1 MVSVI
6 HILKFLLIG
15 VDFLDSSDATQI
27 IILFILLVLSAFF
40 SSAETCLTTVNKMRM
55 KSMADE
61 KVKNAHLVLKL
72 IEDPTKLL
80 SAILI
85 GNNVVNLTASS
96 LTTSFAI
103 SFANRLGY
111 SNLVSAVTGIATG
124 ILTVLVLIFGE
135 IVPKSFATMTAEK
148 LALLYAKP
156 IYAITTI
163 LTPLSFI
170 MNKISSGILLVFRID
185 TKKGPA
191 ITENE
196 LRTIVDVSHEE
207 GVIESEERQMITNV
221 VDFGDSLAKDVM
233 VPKMDVTFVNVN
245 LSYNELME
253 CYSVDKFTRMPV
265 YDESRDN
272 VVGIINL
279 KDLFFYQGSKRDFSI
294 AEIMREP
301 YFTYE
306 YKKISEL
313 FFEMKK
319 ESIPMAIVL
328 DEYGST
334 AGMLTLEDLIEEIVG
349 DIRDEYDGNEED
361 EITRIDDENYVLLGV
376 AKLDDI
382 DEILGITIES
392 EDYDSIAGHVIN
404 LLDHFPEAGETVSD
418 KFAQYT
424 VLEAGKNRIDK
435 VKLHLLP
442 QMDDNGEN
450 NEEDESS
457 APS

>member
-1 MVSVI
+1 M
-6 HILKFLLIG
+6 
-15 VDFLDSSDATQI
+15 DSSDAWRI
-27 IILFILLVLSAFF
+27 ITLFILLVLSAFF

-61 KVKNAHLVLKL
+61 KVKNARIVLKL
-72 IEDPTKLL
+72 IENQTKML

-85 GNNVVNLTASS
+85 GNNIVNLTASS

-103 SFANRLGY
+103 QIAQKSGF
-111 SNLVSAVTGIATG
+111 SEMTSIITGAATG
-124 ILTVLVLIFGE
+124 ILTVLILIFGE
-135 IVPKSFATMTAEK
+135 IVPKTLATMSAEK
-148 LALLYAKP
+148 LALTYAKP
-156 IYAITTI
+156 VYAVTTVLAPVAFLMNQISKGLLII
-163 LTPLSFI
+163 L
-170 MNKISSGILLVFRID
+170 RID
-185 TKKGPA
+185 TKKQPA

-196 LRTIVDVSHEE
+196 LRTIVDVSHKE

-233 VPKMDVTFVNVN
+233 VPKMDVAFANVK
-245 LSYNELME
+245 LSYNELVE

-265 YDESRDN
+265 YSESRDN

-279 KDLFFYQGSKRDFSI
+279 KDLFFYQGSKKDFSI
-294 AEIMREP
+294 ADVMREP

-319 ESIPMAIVL
+319 KSIPLAIVL

-334 AGMLTLEDLIEEIVG
+334 AGMLTIEDLIEEIVG
-349 DIRDEYDGNEED
+349 EIRDEYDANEED
-361 EITRIDDENYVLLGV
+361 EITKLDDENYILLGV

-382 DEILGITIES
+382 DKISGIKIES

-404 LLDHFPEAGETVSD
+404 LLDHFPQAGESVSD
-418 KFAQYT
+418 QFARYT
-424 VLEAGKNRIDK
+424 VLEAEKNHIDK

-442 QMDDNGEN
+442 KPKEEEEAAEN
-450 NEEDESS
+450 SI
-457 APS
+457 